1 MRILVV
7 EDDEVLGDGLC
18 EGLRLS
24 GHTVDWLTRGLQ
36 AWEAFSADDFDAAIL
51 DLALPDR
58 SGMSVLKH
66 WRDEGA
72 MTPVLILTA
81 YGDTEHCVAALDGG
95 ADDFISKPFQFEEL
109 EARLRVLLRRSNG
122 HADNELRYGQVRL
135 DRVDHRALVADRAV
149 DLSAYE
155 FTVLETL
162 LERPGAVVSREHI
175 EARLYGWSDGPDSN
189 SVNVLIHKLRAKIG
203 SDHIETV
210 RGLGYRVVA

>member
-36 AWEAFSADDFDAAIL
+36 AWDALSADHFDAVIL

-66 WRDEGA
+66 WRDQGSP
-72 MTPVLILTA
+72 TPVLVLTA
-81 YGDTEHCVAALDGG
+81 YDGTEDCVAALDGG

-122 HADNELRYGQVRL
+122 HADNELRHGQVRL

-155 FTVLETL
+155 FAVLETL

-175 EARLYGWSDGPDSN
+175 ESRLYGWSDGPDSN

-203 SDHIETV
+203 GDHIETV
-210 RGLGYRVVA
+210 RGLGYRVVS